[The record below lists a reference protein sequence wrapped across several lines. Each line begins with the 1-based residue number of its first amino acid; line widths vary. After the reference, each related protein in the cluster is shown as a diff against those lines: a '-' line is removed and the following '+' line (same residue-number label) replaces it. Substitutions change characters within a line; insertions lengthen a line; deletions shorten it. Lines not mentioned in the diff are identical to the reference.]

1 MSGLTAVPG
10 AEFALVAVDD
20 TGTPLAG
27 AATKTAVTDAQGAL
41 SFDNLR
47 YNQRYRLT
55 ETRTPDGYLGFTEP
69 AYLTLNENGSVTV
82 ETHGYVFAGSTAYR
96 IRVLNRA
103 TSTLPE
109 TGGSGTTGYYAA
121 GVMLLITALCVAI
134 FLKKRRKEGAYG

>member
-1 MSGLTAVPG
+1 M
-10 AEFALVAVDD
+10 
-20 TGTPLAG
+20 
-27 AATKTAVTDAQGAL
+27 
-41 SFDNLR
+41 
-47 YNQRYRLT
+47 
-55 ETRTPDGYLGFTEP
+55 GFTEP

-82 ETHGYVFAGSTAYR
+82 ETHGYVFSAGTAYH